1 MLTSAN
7 LADGWG
13 YGVADERP
21 MQQEIVTRRE
31 AGHPPQVT
39 SQVTVET
46 FNQTW
51 AAKDPAEFLGRYLGD
66 FAVNFTIRLP
76 ADVRFRGERLREAI
90 YTETE
95 QRLFAGEVGPV
106 VHSVID
112 YSDSKVPREPPRRYI
127 RVQLNTARDSQVTT
141 LFRCFVSGAHLY
153 VAADSYRLGRIN
165 VTAVVIRAT
174 MSLLALLF
182 TLTTTLLLGPLP
194 WLGLLALLWFFW
206 GDVLR
211 ASRQG
216 GLSNGLRTVY
226 PRPFAYSSFD
236 IDDSFM
242 FLKAL
247 LPMIIQVLKD
257 VGPRHGMD
265 LKSMEDLLE
274 ELGKKVATQTVNVT
288 NNGSMAGVAIGG
300 SGNSATSR

>member
-1 MLTSAN
+1 M
-7 LADGWG
+7 
-13 YGVADERP
+13 
-21 MQQEIVTRRE
+21 VTR
-31 AGHPPQVT
+31 ANGGQPPQVT
-39 SQVTVET
+39 SQVIVES

-51 AAKDPAEFLGRYLGD
+51 AAKDPAEFLGRYLAE

-76 ADVRFRGERLREAI
+76 AEARSRGARLREAI

-106 VHSVID
+106 SHAVID
-112 YSDSKVPREPPRRYI
+112 YSDSKVQSEPPRRYI

-165 VTAVVIRAT
+165 VPAVVIRGIVSVIAFFFAA
-174 MSLLALLF
+174 S
-182 TLTTTLLLGPLP
+182 TTLILGPLG
-194 WLGLLALLWFFW
+194 WLGMFALVWFLW

-211 ASRQG
+211 AARHG

-257 VGPRHGMD
+257 VAPRHGLD

-274 ELGKKVATQTVNVT
+274 DLGNKVATQTVNVT

-300 SGNSATSR
+300 SGNTATNR